1 MSECTIIIPCYN
13 EAERLDTSS
22 FASFMD
28 RYPDIAFLFVNDGS
42 TDRTRDVLIRLCAA
56 RPNASFW
63 ELAENSGKAEAVR
76 QGILKAAES
85 ESCGNF
91 IGVWDA
97 DLSTSLEEIPRF
109 LACARP
115 GIWMVSGCRL
125 RRLGGHVERSLI
137 RHILGRSFATIISN
151 YLDLPVYDTQCG
163 AKLYAREE
171 ITRLVIPVPNTPTCS
186 NEPGQR
192 CQAKPLKSVKIDRIS
207 SRCVMN
213 ILAITIIR
221 TYNFWP
227 YLLAFLAVE
236 VQGTFRRERLERSA
250 INLTLTVA
258 HIRNHGA

>member
-1 MSECTIIIPCYN
+1 MSECTIIIPCCN

-91 IGVWDA
+91 IGFWDA

-171 ITRLVIPVPNTPTCS
+171 ITAVTSRPFVTRWFFDVEI
-186 NEPGQR
+186 
-192 CQAKPLKSVKIDRIS
+192 LKRMKDRH
-207 SRCVMN
+207 
-213 ILAITIIR
+213 
-221 TYNFWP
+221 
-227 YLLAFLAVE
+227 
-236 VQGTFRRERLERSA
+236 GRSA
-250 INLTLTVA
+250 MINNCYELPLQQWNEIVGSKLKYAATLKDF
-258 HIRNHGA
+258 IKLIFSR